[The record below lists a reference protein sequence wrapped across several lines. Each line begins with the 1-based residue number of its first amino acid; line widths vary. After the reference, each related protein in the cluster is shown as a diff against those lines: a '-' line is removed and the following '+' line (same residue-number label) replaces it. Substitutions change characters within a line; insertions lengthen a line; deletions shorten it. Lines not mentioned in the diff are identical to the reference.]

1 MRGLVITTR
10 NEAYVAE
17 FRDFFGISDA
27 MGWRMTEHV
36 NAWGLAAPYCLLI
49 DEEGHIKEEV
59 PEINWIASFWY
70 GANVHG
76 NPIVGDVVIMKNV
89 MTNGGPDI
97 AGLTEE
103 EADDLAELVKHL
115 WPVNVSQPRKYT

>member
-1 MRGLVITTR
+1 MRGLVITTKNEIYTADFR
-10 NEAYVAE
+10 N
-17 FRDFFGISDA
+17 FFGVADA

-49 DEEGHIKEEV
+49 DEEGLLRDEH

-76 NPIVGDVVIMKNV
+76 NPIVGDVVIMKNA
-89 MTNGGPDI
+89 MTDDGPDI
-97 AGLTEE
+97 VGLTEE
-103 EADDLAELVKHL
+103 EANDLTELVQHL
-115 WPVNVSQPRKYT
+115 WPVKDSKPRKYT